1 MRCLPAE
8 VSVAPKG
15 LSKSRR
21 VTGRVLA
28 RNDRAALDLT
38 RRPPRK
44 GDVVHCLHYNPDGS
58 YDDWFAGSV
67 KRVEDHNKITI
78 KFDDGSADWAREP
91 IGSNDIIYGDEVP
104 LGCPRHK

>member
-1 MRCLPAE
+1 M
-8 VSVAPKG
+8 APKG

-78 KFDDGSADWAREP
+78 KFDDGSARLCGARELRTRVFYLRQ
-91 IGSNDIIYGDEVP
+91 GRE
-104 LGCPRHK
+104 